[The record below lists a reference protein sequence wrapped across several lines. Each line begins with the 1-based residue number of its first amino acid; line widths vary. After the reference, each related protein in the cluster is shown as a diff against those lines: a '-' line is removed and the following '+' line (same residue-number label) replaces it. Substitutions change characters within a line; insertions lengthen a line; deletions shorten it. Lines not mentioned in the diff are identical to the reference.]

1 MRIRPRVSIG
11 LPIYN
16 GEPFLQQALDSL
28 LSQTHTDFEL
38 VISDNA
44 STDRTSEIC
53 AAYTAR
59 DPRIRYHRNAQNIGV
74 DRNFNRTFELSQGE
88 YFRWAAADDLCAPT
102 LLERCVEVLDARQDV
117 VLCYPKSRYIDDQGG
132 FLRDYEDNLHIEL
145 PQPHKR
151 FAAYL
156 LNVEMCNAVFGLI
169 RSSVLRQTKLYGI
182 YADSDL
188 VYLGELALYGS
199 FLELPEVLFFRRI
212 HPGIA
217 VKKYPSAHE
226 RMVMSEPALGDKL
239 SFPHWKVFGGFL
251 SAIRRAPLSWSERLF
266 CYLEMRIWLERRG
279 RGEMGLDLKVA
290 VRHFLRKL
298 RRKRRTHIPESNE
311 KLLLGTERKREET
324 PVVE

>member
-1 MRIRPRVSIG
+1 MHIRPRVSIG

-28 LSQTHTDFEL
+28 LSQTYTDFEL

-44 STDRTSEIC
+44 STDRTAEIC

-74 DRNFNRTFELSQGE
+74 DRNFNRTFDLSQGE

-102 LLERCVEVLDARQDV
+102 LLERCVEVLDARQHV
-117 VLCYPKSRYIDDQGG
+117 VLCYPKSRYIDDHGG
-132 FLRDYEDNLHIEL
+132 FLRDYEDHLHIEL

-151 FAAYL
+151 FASYL
-156 LNVEMCNAVFGLI
+156 RNIDMCNAVFGLI

-182 YADSDL
+182 YSDSDI

-199 FLELPEVLFFRRI
+199 FYELPEVLFFRRM

-217 VKKYPSAHE
+217 VRRYPSAHE
-226 RMVMSEPALGDKL
+226 RMVMSEPGLGDNL

-251 SAIRRAPLSWSERLF
+251 SAIHRAPLSWSERLL
-266 CYLEMRIWLERRG
+266 CYLKMRIWLDRRG
-279 RGEMGLDLKVA
+279 GHELVLDLKVA

-298 RRKRRTHIPESNE
+298 RNQRPTSVAGSDANSLPNVEQKR
-311 KLLLGTERKREET
+311 
-324 PVVE
+324 

>member
-1 MRIRPRVSIG
+1 MYIRPRVSIG

-16 GEPFLQQALDSL
+16 GEPFLRQALDSL
-28 LSQTHTDFEL
+28 LSQTYTDFEL

-44 STDRTSEIC
+44 STDRTAKIC

-59 DPRIRYHRNAQNIGV
+59 DSRVHYHRNAQNIGV
-74 DRNFNRTFELSQGE
+74 DRNFNRTVELSEGE

-102 LLERCVEVLDARQDV
+102 LLERCVEILDARQDV

-151 FAAYL
+151 FASYL
-156 LNVEMCNAVFGLI
+156 RNIDMCNAVFGLI
-169 RSSVLRQTKLYGI
+169 RSSVLRQTKLYGS
-182 YADSDL
+182 YSDSDI

-199 FLELPEVLFFRRI
+199 FYELPEVLFFRRM

-217 VKKYPSAHE
+217 VRKYPSAHE

-251 SAIRRAPLSWSERLF
+251 SAIHRAPLSWTERLL
-266 CYLEMRIWLERRG
+266 CYLKMRIWLDRRG
-279 RGEMGLDLKVA
+279 GDELVLDLKVA

-298 RRKRRTHIPESNE
+298 QNQRPRSAAGSDANSLPNIEQKR
-311 KLLLGTERKREET
+311 
-324 PVVE
+324 

>member
-1 MRIRPRVSIG
+1 MHIRPRASIG
-11 LPIYN
+11 LPVYN

-28 LSQTHTDFEL
+28 LSQTYTDFEL

-44 STDRTSEIC
+44 STDRTAEIC
-53 AAYTAR
+53 TAYAAR

-102 LLERCVEVLDARQDV
+102 LLERCVELLDARQHV
-117 VLCYPKSRYIDDQGG
+117 VLCYPKSRYVDDQGG

-182 YADSDL
+182 YSDSDI

-199 FLELPEVLFFRRI
+199 FFELPEVLFFRRM

-217 VKKYPSAHE
+217 VRKYPSAHE

-251 SAIRRAPLSWSERLF
+251 SAIHRAPLSWRERLL
-266 CYLEMRIWLERRG
+266 CYFKMQIWLDRRAG
-279 RGEMGLDLKVA
+279 GELRLDLKVA

-298 RRKRRTHIPESNE
+298 RSQRRTSVAGSDANSLPNIEQ
-311 KLLLGTERKREET
+311 KR
-324 PVVE
+324 

>member
-1 MRIRPRVSIG
+1 MHIRPRVSIG

-28 LSQTHTDFEL
+28 LSQTYTDFEL

-44 STDRTSEIC
+44 STDRTAEIC

-59 DPRIRYHRNAQNIGV
+59 DPRIRYHRNAKNIGV
-74 DRNFNRTFELSQGE
+74 DRNFNRTFEVSQGQ

-132 FLRDYEDNLHIEL
+132 FLRDFEDHLRIEL
-145 PQPHKR
+145 PEPHKR

-156 LNVEMCNAVFGLI
+156 RNVEMCNAVFGLI

-188 VYLGELALYGS
+188 VYLGELALYGN
-199 FLELPEVLFFRRI
+199 FFELPEVLFFRRI
-212 HPGIA
+212 HAGIA
-217 VKKYPSAHE
+217 VRKYPSAHE

-251 SAIRRAPLSWSERLF
+251 SAIHRAPLTWSERLL
-266 CYLEMRIWLERRG
+266 CYFKMRIWLERRG

-290 VRHFLRKL
+290 GRHFLKKL
-298 RRKRRTHIPESNE
+298 RRKRRTQMPESNE
-311 KLLLGTERKREET
+311 RPISDMEHKGEET
-324 PVVE
+324 QVVK